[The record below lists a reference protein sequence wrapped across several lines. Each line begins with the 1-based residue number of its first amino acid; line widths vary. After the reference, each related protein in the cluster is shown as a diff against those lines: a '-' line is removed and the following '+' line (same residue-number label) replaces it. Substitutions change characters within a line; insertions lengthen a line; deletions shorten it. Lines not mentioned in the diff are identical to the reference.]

1 MILNCQQAVSLVPE
15 YENGC
20 VKIDWTQL
28 SLCGGFQSYKYIFR
42 TFPSSIFYMLSLEI
56 MPMREAQAFPSLS
69 VLMGMRAHLFPK
81 LMQHIHIALIIILC
95 MYSLLLLWCF
105 LLDVA
110 LQLIIID
117 YHQFRIRWFLSYD
130 NGFWITT
137 PFKENMYTK

>member
-95 MYSLLLLWCF
+95 TRYYCDAF
-105 LLDVA
+105 
-110 LQLIIID
+110 
-117 YHQFRIRWFLSYD
+117 F
-130 NGFWITT
+130 
-137 PFKENMYTK
+137 